1 MKGNLYLTLLIK
13 IEFTYFPYLPMIAV
27 GNVLKVVK
35 YYLDQAKAESI
46 TKIKWIN
53 DIMIDFEKVSGV
65 LIKN

>member
-1 MKGNLYLTLLIK
+1 
-13 IEFTYFPYLPMIAV
+13 MIAV

-35 YYLDQAKAESI
+35 YYLDQAKTESI